1 MTVNDRPDQLDGVF
15 VALANEH
22 RRAIVEVLA
31 LHPNSI
37 SQLARM
43 RGLSLP
49 AIHKH
54 IGILES
60 TGLVARRK
68 MGRTTFLALRRE
80 ALGVLQA
87 WTNRFHL
94 YWGSEEETLA
104 NYERYLVNE
113 EKP

>member
-1 MTVNDRPDQLDGVF
+1 MDVKDDRRELDTVF

-22 RRAIVEVLA
+22 RRAMVEALA

-37 SQLARM
+37 SQLAKM

-60 TGLVARRK
+60 AGLVARRK
-68 MGRTTFLALRRE
+68 TGRTTFLTLRRE

-87 WTNRFHL
+87 WTSRFHL
-94 YWGSEEETLA
+94 YWGSEAETLA

-113 EKP
+113 ETP

>member
-1 MTVNDRPDQLDGVF
+1 MARLNRRDDLDTF
-15 VALANEH
+15 FDALANEH

-31 LHPNSI
+31 LHPDSI
-37 SQLARM
+37 SHLARM

-54 IGILES
+54 IAILES
-60 TGLVARRK
+60 AGLVARQK
-68 MGRTTFLALRRE
+68 TGRTTFLTLRRE

-87 WTNRFHL
+87 WIGRFHL
-94 YWGSEEETLA
+94 YWGSEAETLA

-113 EKP
+113 ETP

>member
-1 MTVNDRPDQLDGVF
+1 MAVNDPRRELDTVLI
-15 VALANEH
+15 ALANEH

-31 LHPNSI
+31 LHPNAI

-54 IGILES
+54 IGILQS
-60 TGLVARRK
+60 AGLVARRK
-68 MGRTTFLALRRE
+68 MGRTTFLTLRRQP
-80 ALGVLQA
+80 LSVLQA
-87 WTNRFHL
+87 WTDRFHL

-104 NYERYLVNE
+104 NYERYLTNE
-113 EKP
+113 ETP